1 MEDDFLVLN
10 IREYIKMGKA
20 GEDMLRQVFSSFKCE
35 KNLDVESFLTEQSI
49 DFTKKNQSVTYI
61 VISPDNLLSIAL
73 GTIMPIKIQSD
84 LPAKAEL
91 EEENIFVMDE
101 NRAISQNIRPLE
113 IIVLN
118 LMPIKQDTELQLLRG
133 LSNTPLQIDVT
144 FLQMSSHVSKNTSA
158 SHIKKFYQTFEEIKN
173 NNYDG
178 MIITG
183 APVEK
188 LEFEEVNYWDE
199 LITVM
204 EWSKKHVTSTIH
216 ICWGAQAG
224 LYYHYGIKKEL
235 LPKKLSGV
243 YKHRVMNRK
252 EPLVRGF
259 DDVFMA
265 PHSRY
270 TQASRQQILD
280 NPRLKVLADSDEAGI
295 YIVLGDGGKEIFV
308 MGHPEYDRLTLDQ
321 EYKRDIDK
329 GIEPDLP
336 VNYYPD
342 DDCNR
347 KPLLS
352 WRSHANNLYT
362 NWLNYYVYQVTPYNL
377 DGTPF

>member
-1 MEDDFLVLN
+1 
-10 IREYIKMGKA
+10 
-20 GEDMLRQVFSSFKCE
+20 
-35 KNLDVESFLTEQSI
+35 
-49 DFTKKNQSVTYI
+49 
-61 VISPDNLLSIAL
+61 
-73 GTIMPIKIQSD
+73 MPIKIQSD

-158 SHIKKFYQTFEEIKN
+158 SHIKKFYQTFEEVKN

-188 LEFEEVNYWDE
+188 LDFEEVNYWDE
-199 LITVM
+199 LTTVM

-235 LPKKLSGV
+235 LPRKLSGV
-243 YKHRVMNRK
+243 YKHRVINRK

-270 TQASRQQILD
+270 TQASRQQIID

-362 NWLNYYVYQVTPYNL
+362 NWLNYYVYQITPYDLNESY
-377 DGTPF
+377 DNYCI

>member
-1 MEDDFLVLN
+1 
-10 IREYIKMGKA
+10 
-20 GEDMLRQVFSSFKCE
+20 
-35 KNLDVESFLTEQSI
+35 
-49 DFTKKNQSVTYI
+49 
-61 VISPDNLLSIAL
+61 
-73 GTIMPIKIQSD
+73 MPIKIQSD

-362 NWLNYYVYQVTPYNL
+362 NWLNYYAVSYTHLTLPTNSSV
-377 DGTPF
+377 

>member
-1 MEDDFLVLN
+1 
-10 IREYIKMGKA
+10 
-20 GEDMLRQVFSSFKCE
+20 
-35 KNLDVESFLTEQSI
+35 
-49 DFTKKNQSVTYI
+49 
-61 VISPDNLLSIAL
+61 
-73 GTIMPIKIQSD
+73 MPIKIQSD

-144 FLQMSSHVSKNTSA
+144 FLQMSSHVSKN
-158 SHIKKFYQTFEEIKN
+158 
-173 NNYDG
+173 G

-270 TQASRQQILD
+270 T
-280 NPRLKVLADSDEAGI
+280 
-295 YIVLGDGGKEIFV
+295 
-308 MGHPEYDRLTLDQ
+308 
-321 EYKRDIDK
+321 
-329 GIEPDLP
+329 
-336 VNYYPD
+336 
-342 DDCNR
+342 
-347 KPLLS
+347 
-352 WRSHANNLYT
+352 
-362 NWLNYYVYQVTPYNL
+362 
-377 DGTPF
+377 

>member
-1 MEDDFLVLN
+1 
-10 IREYIKMGKA
+10 
-20 GEDMLRQVFSSFKCE
+20 
-35 KNLDVESFLTEQSI
+35 
-49 DFTKKNQSVTYI
+49 
-61 VISPDNLLSIAL
+61 
-73 GTIMPIKIQSD
+73 MPIKIQSD

-362 NWLNYYVYQVTPYNL
+362 NWLNYYVYQITPYDLNESYNNYCI
-377 DGTPF
+377 

>member
-1 MEDDFLVLN
+1 
-10 IREYIKMGKA
+10 
-20 GEDMLRQVFSSFKCE
+20 
-35 KNLDVESFLTEQSI
+35 
-49 DFTKKNQSVTYI
+49 
-61 VISPDNLLSIAL
+61 
-73 GTIMPIKIQSD
+73 MPIKIQSD

-362 NWLNYYVYQVTPYNL
+362 NWLNYYVYQIRSEERRVGKECRSRWSPYH
-377 DGTPF
+377 

>member
-1 MEDDFLVLN
+1 
-10 IREYIKMGKA
+10 
-20 GEDMLRQVFSSFKCE
+20 
-35 KNLDVESFLTEQSI
+35 
-49 DFTKKNQSVTYI
+49 
-61 VISPDNLLSIAL
+61 
-73 GTIMPIKIQSD
+73 MPIKIQSD

-158 SHIKKFYQTFEEIKN
+158 SHIKKFYQTFEEVKN

-188 LEFEEVNYWDE
+188 LDFEEVNYWDE
-199 LITVM
+199 LTTVM

-235 LPKKLSGV
+235 LPRKLSGV
-243 YKHRVMNRK
+243 YKHIVMNRK

-270 TQASRQQILD
+270 TQASRQQIID

-362 NWLNYYVYQVTPYNL
+362 NWLNYYVYQSTPFDL
-377 DGTPF
+377 IGTPDFSSISMD

>member
-1 MEDDFLVLN
+1 
-10 IREYIKMGKA
+10 
-20 GEDMLRQVFSSFKCE
+20 
-35 KNLDVESFLTEQSI
+35 
-49 DFTKKNQSVTYI
+49 
-61 VISPDNLLSIAL
+61 
-73 GTIMPIKIQSD
+73 MPIKIQSD

-352 WRSHANNLYT
+352 WRSHT
-362 NWLNYYVYQVTPYNL
+362 TTFIRT
-377 DGTPF
+377 G

>member
-1 MEDDFLVLN
+1 
-10 IREYIKMGKA
+10 
-20 GEDMLRQVFSSFKCE
+20 
-35 KNLDVESFLTEQSI
+35 
-49 DFTKKNQSVTYI
+49 
-61 VISPDNLLSIAL
+61 
-73 GTIMPIKIQSD
+73 MPIKIQSD

-188 LEFEEVNYWDE
+188 LDFEEVNYWDE

-204 EWSKKHVTSTIH
+204 EWSNKHVTSTIH

-270 TQASRQQILD
+270 TQANRQQILD

-362 NWLNYYVYQVTPYNL
+362 NWLNYYVYQITPYDLNESY
-377 DGTPF
+377 DNYCI

>member
-1 MEDDFLVLN
+1 
-10 IREYIKMGKA
+10 
-20 GEDMLRQVFSSFKCE
+20 
-35 KNLDVESFLTEQSI
+35 
-49 DFTKKNQSVTYI
+49 
-61 VISPDNLLSIAL
+61 
-73 GTIMPIKIQSD
+73 MPIKIQSD

-144 FLQMSSHVSKNTSA
+144 FLHMSSHVSKNTSA

-362 NWLNYYVYQVTPYNL
+362 NWLNYYVYQITPYDLNEGY
-377 DGTPF
+377 DNYCI

>member
-1 MEDDFLVLN
+1 
-10 IREYIKMGKA
+10 
-20 GEDMLRQVFSSFKCE
+20 
-35 KNLDVESFLTEQSI
+35 
-49 DFTKKNQSVTYI
+49 
-61 VISPDNLLSIAL
+61 
-73 GTIMPIKIQSD
+73 MPIKIQSD

-224 LYYHYGIKKEL
+224 LYNHYGIKKEL

-362 NWLNYYVYQVTPYNL
+362 NWLNYYVYQITPYDLNESY
-377 DGTPF
+377 DNYCI

>member
-1 MEDDFLVLN
+1 
-10 IREYIKMGKA
+10 
-20 GEDMLRQVFSSFKCE
+20 
-35 KNLDVESFLTEQSI
+35 
-49 DFTKKNQSVTYI
+49 
-61 VISPDNLLSIAL
+61 
-73 GTIMPIKIQSD
+73 MPIKIQSD

-101 NRAISQNIRPLE
+101 YRAISQNIRPLE

-362 NWLNYYVYQVTPYNL
+362 NWLNYYVYQITPYDLNESY
-377 DGTPF
+377 DNYCI

>member
-1 MEDDFLVLN
+1 
-10 IREYIKMGKA
+10 
-20 GEDMLRQVFSSFKCE
+20 
-35 KNLDVESFLTEQSI
+35 
-49 DFTKKNQSVTYI
+49 
-61 VISPDNLLSIAL
+61 
-73 GTIMPIKIQSD
+73 MPIKIQSD

-158 SHIKKFYQTFEEIKN
+158 SHIKKFYQTFEEVKN

-188 LEFEEVNYWDE
+188 LDFEEVNYWDE
-199 LITVM
+199 LTTVM

-329 GIEPDLP
+329 GIEPDRP

-362 NWLNYYVYQVTPYNL
+362 NWLNYYVYQITPYDLNESY
-377 DGTPF
+377 DNYCI

>member
-1 MEDDFLVLN
+1 
-10 IREYIKMGKA
+10 
-20 GEDMLRQVFSSFKCE
+20 
-35 KNLDVESFLTEQSI
+35 
-49 DFTKKNQSVTYI
+49 
-61 VISPDNLLSIAL
+61 
-73 GTIMPIKIQSD
+73 MPIKIQSD

-113 IIVLN
+113 LIVLN

-362 NWLNYYVYQVTPYNL
+362 NWLNYYVYQITPYDLNESY
-377 DGTPF
+377 DNYCI

>member
-1 MEDDFLVLN
+1 
-10 IREYIKMGKA
+10 
-20 GEDMLRQVFSSFKCE
+20 
-35 KNLDVESFLTEQSI
+35 
-49 DFTKKNQSVTYI
+49 
-61 VISPDNLLSIAL
+61 
-73 GTIMPIKIQSD
+73 MPIKIQSD

-158 SHIKKFYQTFEEIKN
+158 SHIKKFYQTFEEIKS

-188 LEFEEVNYWDE
+188 LDFEEVNYWDE

-270 TQASRQQILD
+270 TQANRQQILD

-329 GIEPDLP
+329 GIEPELP

-347 KPLLS
+347 KPMLS

-362 NWLNYYVYQVTPYNL
+362 NWLNYYVYQITPYDLNESY
-377 DGTPF
+377 DNYCI

>member
-1 MEDDFLVLN
+1 
-10 IREYIKMGKA
+10 
-20 GEDMLRQVFSSFKCE
+20 
-35 KNLDVESFLTEQSI
+35 
-49 DFTKKNQSVTYI
+49 
-61 VISPDNLLSIAL
+61 
-73 GTIMPIKIQSD
+73 MPIKIQS
-84 LPAKAEL
+84 AKAEL

-158 SHIKKFYQTFEEIKN
+158 SHIKKFYQTFEEVKN

-188 LEFEEVNYWDE
+188 LDFEEVNYWDE
-199 LITVM
+199 LTTVM

-235 LPKKLSGV
+235 LPRKLSGV

-270 TQASRQQILD
+270 TQASRQQIID

-362 NWLNYYVYQVTPYNL
+362 NWLNYYVYQITPYDLNESY
-377 DGTPF
+377 DNYCI

>member
-1 MEDDFLVLN
+1 
-10 IREYIKMGKA
+10 
-20 GEDMLRQVFSSFKCE
+20 
-35 KNLDVESFLTEQSI
+35 
-49 DFTKKNQSVTYI
+49 
-61 VISPDNLLSIAL
+61 
-73 GTIMPIKIQSD
+73 MPIKIQSD

-188 LEFEEVNYWDE
+188 LDFEEVNYWDE

-280 NPRLKVLADSDEAGI
+280 NTRLKVLADSDEAGI

-362 NWLNYYVYQVTPYNL
+362 NWLNYYVYQITPYDLNESY
-377 DGTPF
+377 DNYCI

>member
-1 MEDDFLVLN
+1 
-10 IREYIKMGKA
+10 
-20 GEDMLRQVFSSFKCE
+20 
-35 KNLDVESFLTEQSI
+35 
-49 DFTKKNQSVTYI
+49 
-61 VISPDNLLSIAL
+61 
-73 GTIMPIKIQSD
+73 MPIKIQSD

-188 LEFEEVNYWDE
+188 LDFEEVNYWDE
-199 LITVM
+199 LTTVM

-216 ICWGAQAG
+216 TCWGAQAG

-362 NWLNYYVYQVTPYNL
+362 NWLNYYVYQITPYDLNESY
-377 DGTPF
+377 DNYCI